1 MIQSEGGTNGPDAGL
16 NMPGAVA
23 MKVTEPVGGPKPD
36 MLVTVAVHTVWSI
49 IPVPGPKTVGVQ
61 LTIVLDMGCA

>member
-1 MIQSEGGTNGPDAGL
+1 MKQPDGGINGLDAGL

-23 MKVTEPVGGPKPD
+23 MKVTEPIGGPPPD

-49 IPVPGPKTVGVQ
+49 FPVPGPKTVGLQ
-61 LTIVLDMGCA
+61 LTVVLDMGCA